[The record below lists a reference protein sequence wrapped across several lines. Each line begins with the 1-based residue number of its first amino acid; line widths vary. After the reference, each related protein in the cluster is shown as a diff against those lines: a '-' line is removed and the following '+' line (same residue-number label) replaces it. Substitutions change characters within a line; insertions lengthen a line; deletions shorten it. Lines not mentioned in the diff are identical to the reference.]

1 MDMEQNRDT
10 GIVDA
15 AGLPNSGMFST
26 SYDAGAEA
34 ESNMMLLNNMPADAQ
49 YDQEEREASMLQIE
63 VNDND
68 DVSANAAPPLASDV

>member
-34 ESNMMLLNNMPADAQ
+34 ESNMMVLNNMPADA
-49 YDQEEREASMLQIE
+49 
-63 VNDND
+63 
-68 DVSANAAPPLASDV
+68 